1 MARINL
7 LPWREELRE
16 QRKQQFLVILGGVL
30 VASAALV
37 FLGDQYFTA
46 AIENQ
51 NARNDFLRKEIVV
64 LDARIKEISELKSRR
79 QQLLERMKIIQ
90 DLQGNR
96 PIIGR
101 VFDQLVRT
109 LPDGVY
115 FTDLKM
121 TGRNIAIAGAAES
134 NNRVSNLM
142 RNMDASEWLTAP
154 TLNEVKA
161 VTQGGGGPGQR
172 VPVDR
177 AADAAGRAGCQGQE
191 WGCARSQEMS
201 LASSLESLRKI
212 DINDL
217 DLNNIG
223 SWPAAVKVIVCVL
236 LTAAVL
242 ALGYNFHLSDMQ
254 AQLEQQAAEE
264 ETLKQQFSTK
274 AFQAANLEAYKA
286 QMKEMEE
293 SFGALLRQLPSD
305 TEVPGLLEDITRT
318 GLGSGLEFEEIKL
331 LPEVTQQF
339 YIELPIQI
347 SVVGGY
353 HDLAT
358 FVSGVSSL
366 PRIVTLHDFEIKP
379 VEPGSTSKLR
389 MSILAKTYRY
399 NDKGLKK

>member
-1 MARINL
+1 
-7 LPWREELRE
+7 
-16 QRKQQFLVILGGVL
+16 
-30 VASAALV
+30 
-37 FLGDQYFTA
+37 
-46 AIENQ
+46 
-51 NARNDFLRKEIVV
+51 
-64 LDARIKEISELKSRR
+64 
-79 QQLLERMKIIQ
+79 
-90 DLQGNR
+90 
-96 PIIGR
+96 
-101 VFDQLVRT
+101 
-109 LPDGVY
+109 
-115 FTDLKM
+115 
-121 TGRNIAIAGAAES
+121 
-134 NNRVSNLM
+134 
-142 RNMDASEWLTAP
+142 
-154 TLNEVKA
+154 
-161 VTQGGGGPGQR
+161 
-172 VPVDR
+172 
-177 AADAAGRAGCQGQE
+177 
-191 WGCARSQEMS
+191 MS

-254 AQLEQQAAEE
+254 AQLEQQAAV
-264 ETLKQQFSTK
+264 KQQFSTK